1 MKTPALQQSTPLL
14 SDAEIARRILERL
27 RTHGPECVSEL
38 ARELVCG
45 NADVLRVL
53 QALGRAG
60 VLSVRPHHCEAEYA
74 DDERRWGIAR

>member
-1 MKTPALQQSTPLL
+1 M
-14 SDAEIARRILERL
+14 
-27 RTHGPECVSEL
+27 SEL